1 MPEKAESDPQ
11 VKGLQEKIEKAAEK
25 MNGLGDEFRKAKEA
39 QDAEIAKFGKSTE
52 DTAKKLDATFAELQV
67 TQGELQKMIEEA
79 GTRIDEIE
87 KKGQRPG
94 GGPSDEEVSIAQ
106 KFLQSDAYKRFKGE
120 EGAMKSGPVRVGKLL
135 DGSHR
140 KGTLTTTA
148 ATRLIPPLR
157 TEMITPMR
165 RMLRVRDLMPVRSS
179 TATSF
184 EYIEEVGFHNA
195 TPVTLTSLTQ
205 TGGLATATLAGHGLQ
220 TGDVV
225 RIADADQ
232 AGYNG
237 THRITRVDDDTY
249 TFAVDSGTVS
259 PATGTV
265 TALLLQQHGSAAPRA
280 EGSPSTEA
288 TIELDLKTAN
298 SRIISHYTY
307 ITREAAR
314 DDAQLEAYIEDRL
327 LFGLEFKEEDQL
339 LYGDGTGQNQLG
351 LLANPNRQLYAWSAG
366 PATDKKG
373 DAIRRAMTRVEAAE
387 LQATGVVMSIWDK
400 EDIDLEKGTDGHYL
414 YRVSL
419 DATTGITRI
428 WSIPIVATRSMR
440 PGQALVGSFA
450 QGATLW
456 DREQGNIRISDS
468 HADKFVSSVL
478 TVLAEEQ
485 VALVNYRPEAFV
497 DVDLTTAPS

>member
-25 MNGLGDEFRKAKEA
+25 MNGLGDEFRKAKET

-52 DTAKKLDATFAELQV
+52 DTAKKLDETFAELQV

-87 KKGQRPG
+87 KKGQRPR
-94 GGPSDEEVSIAQ
+94 GGPSDEEVSIAK
-106 KFLQSDAYKRFKGE
+106 KFLQSETYKRFKGD
-120 EGAMKSGPVRVGKLL
+120 KSATQTGPVGVGSLL
-135 DGSHR
+135 EMPHR
-140 KGTLTTTA
+140 KGTLTTTS

-179 TATSF
+179 TANAF
-184 EYIEEVGFHNA
+184 EYIEEIGFHNN
-195 TPVTLTSLTQ
+195 TPTAVTTLTQ
-205 TGGLATATLAGHGLQ
+205 TGGLATATLAGHGFQ
-220 TGDVV
+220 TGDLV
-225 RIADADQ
+225 RMADWNQ

-237 THRITRVDDDTY
+237 THRITRTGADTF

-259 PATGTV
+259 PATGTGTV
-265 TALLLQQHGSAAPRA
+265 LLLQQHGAATPRA
-280 EGSPSTEA
+280 EGSASTEA

-298 SRIISHYTY
+298 SRIISHFTY
-307 ITREAAR
+307 ITREAAE
-314 DDAQLEAYIEDRL
+314 DDAQLEAYLEDRL

-366 PATDKKG
+366 PTTDKKG

-428 WSIPIVATRSMR
+428 WSIPIVATRSMQ

-456 DREQGNIRISDS
+456 DRMDGMIRISDS
-468 HADKFVSSVL
+468 HASTFTSNVL
-478 TVLAEEQ
+478 TLKAEER